1 MTGLLIVD
9 AQNGLFNGLH
19 QPQATLGAMKHLL
32 EKARSAH
39 VSVFFTQDRDVGEPE
54 SHAFAIHPTLEPRDG
69 ETVIQKN
76 ASDAFHG
83 TPLEAMLREH
93 SIQRVVI
100 AGLKTPACI
109 TATTL
114 GAIYR
119 GFNVT
124 PAQDAHSTDDT
135 EELPADRVIAYTNEF
150 LYGYGSRA
158 HGYSEGHPN
167 VTVLRSSE
175 VVF

>member
-9 AQNGLFNGLH
+9 AQNGLFDGLH
-19 QPQATLGAMKHLL
+19 QPEATLEAMKFLL
-32 EKARSAH
+32 EQARNAH
-39 VSVFFTQDRDVGEPE
+39 ASVFFMQDRDVGEPE
-54 SHAFAIHPTLEPRDG
+54 SHAFAIHAALEPRDG

-83 TPLEAMLREH
+83 TKLEALLRERG
-93 SIQRVVI
+93 IRRVVI

-109 TATTL
+109 TATTF

-124 PAQDAHSTDDT
+124 LAEDAHSTDET

-158 HGYSEGHPN
+158 HGFAEDHPS
-167 VTVLRSSE
+167 VTVMHSSE